1 MLQLATGTFA
11 MMIVVVSVMLM
22 QMLHSIA
29 VVFEH
34 FLAYKTYDNVH
45 GVGDGDRYDHVHG
58 QVLLTWACKW
68 AIANGKPTAWAY
80 SRCIG
85 YMMHVRPR
93 STVMVTL
100 LMK

>member
-1 MLQLATGTFA
+1 MLQLATVTFA

-34 FLAYKTYDNVH
+34 FLAYKTHDNVH

-58 QVLLTWACKW
+58 QVLFTWACNR
-68 AIANGKPTAWAY
+68 AIANGEPPAWAY
-80 SRCIG
+80 MRCPR
-85 YMMHVRPR
+85 YRMHAGPR

>member
-1 MLQLATGTFA
+1 MLQLATLTFA
-11 MMIVVVSVMLM
+11 MMSVVVSVMLI

-29 VVFEH
+29 VVLEN
-34 FLAYKTYDNVH
+34 FLAYETYDNVH

-58 QVLLTWACKW
+58 QVLFTWACKR
-68 AIANGKPTAWAY
+68 AIANGKPPAWAY
-80 SRCIG
+80 IRCAG
-85 YMMHVRPR
+85 YRMHVRPR